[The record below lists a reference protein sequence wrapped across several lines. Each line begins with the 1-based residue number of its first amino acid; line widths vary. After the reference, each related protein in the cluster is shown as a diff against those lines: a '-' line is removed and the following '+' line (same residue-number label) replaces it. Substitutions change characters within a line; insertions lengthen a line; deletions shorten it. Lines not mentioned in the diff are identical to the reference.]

1 MAVCVRVQMLSDTT
15 KQTCSRLCSARV
27 VDIVHQVV
35 EALTK
40 RKKKRWLLRPGS
52 RMRCDNR
59 PSQPIAVS
67 LLCLRFILWPM
78 CRLCVRVCVVL
89 LCASLLHAVYP
100 PPPLPVTACPY
111 RTANSALHPPPP
123 DPALCSLSCV
133 RMRGWSHPSNSAPP
147 VLIFPLPTRT
157 RARRRLPDE
166 VQQQRRLQ

>member
-1 MAVCVRVQMLSDTT
+1 MQCSSCRHRAPGCRSSDKAKEKAMVAEARQQDEVR
-15 KQTCSRLCSARV
+15 
-27 VDIVHQVV
+27 
-35 EALTK
+35 
-40 RKKKRWLLRPGS
+40 LLH
-52 RMRCDNR
+52 DNR

-78 CRLCVRVCVVL
+78 CRLCVRVCVLL

-133 RMRGWSHPSNSAPP
+133 RMGGWSHPSNSAPP

-157 RARRRLPDE
+157 RACRRLPDE